1 MIMSKVYLFNTE
13 TLNKVLSD
21 SDIDD
26 DLKSHIAEFLNH
38 EKFVFLDYG
47 DGDEKEISSDNS

>member
-21 SDIDD
+21 SDIDG

-38 EKFVFLDYG
+38 EEFVFLDYG